1 MSTIKIIKMLISGVL
16 IVTVAA
22 ISVLVLKQDAKDNSL
37 GALNGSS
44 SASDTYWG
52 KNKARSAEGRRIM
65 ATRILVFVFIA
76 EVIALNVV
84 K

>member
-1 MSTIKIIKMLISGVL
+1 MSTIEIIKMLISGIL

-44 SASDTYWG
+44 LASDTYWI
-52 KNKARSAEGRRIM
+52 S
-65 ATRILVFVFIA
+65 
-76 EVIALNVV
+76 
-84 K
+84 